1 MCYKKAMFR
10 KKTLHKCS
18 FSGSIILNYYTSSAI
33 SSYEYIGNTFVNISV
48 PTYGT
53 TLLGT
58 KSS

>member
-1 MCYKKAMFR
+1 MYYNNAMFR
-10 KKTLHKCS
+10 KKKLHKCS
-18 FSGSIILNYYTSSAI
+18 FSGSIILNYYSAI
-33 SSYEYIGNTFVNISV
+33 SSYEYIGNIFVNISV